1 MAGAP
6 SARGKF
12 ELLTFELCC
21 GMAAYS
27 RGASFGEPFIH
38 LGPVGLS
45 GDIENSRKPFQTYGK
60 RFTTFFTKFAAIKNR

>member
-1 MAGAP
+1 
-6 SARGKF
+6 
-12 ELLTFELCC
+12 
-21 GMAAYS
+21 MAAYS